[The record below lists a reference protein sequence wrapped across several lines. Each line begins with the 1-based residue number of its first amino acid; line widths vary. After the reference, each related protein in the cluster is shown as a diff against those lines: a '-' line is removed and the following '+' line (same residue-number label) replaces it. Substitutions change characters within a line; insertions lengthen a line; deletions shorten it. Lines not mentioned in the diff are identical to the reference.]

1 MDPGSIMIG
10 LALAL
15 VAGAYV
21 ARPLFMD
28 GAVADASAL
37 ERRLSELYAARDRVL
52 TTLEELDLDFAMGK
66 LLEADYR
73 QQRQALV
80 LEGAEVLRAIDEL
93 QQEAGGEE
101 AGPGDLEAE
110 IEAAV
115 ARLRSQKAGG
125 EEGSCPA
132 CGARTYAGDQFCVQC
147 GASLVAEE
155 GDR

>member
-80 LEGAEVLRAIDEL
+80 LEGAEVLRSIDEL
-93 QQEAGGEE
+93 QTEEGAEAGS
-101 AGPGDLEAE
+101 PDLEAE

-115 ARLRSQKAGG
+115 ARLRSQRAEG
-125 EEGSCPA
+125 EEGFCPA
-132 CGARTYAGDQFCVQC
+132 CGARIYAGDQFCVQC